1 MGRPVK
7 LFKRFRSTFRYMQL
21 DPTKVFSYPSV
32 AWVRINRSKLKIVF
46 FLDSTSQSIAVLDVH
61 LTLFPFSSYVVQL
74 ALSVEY
80 SSL

>member
-1 MGRPVK
+1 
-7 LFKRFRSTFRYMQL
+7 MQL
-21 DPTKVFSYPSV
+21 DPVKVFSYPSV
-32 AWVRINRSKLKIVF
+32 AWIRINRSKHKIVF
-46 FLDSTSQSIAVLDVH
+46 LGFDCEIQKIRISQSIAVLDVH

>member
-1 MGRPVK
+1 M
-7 LFKRFRSTFRYMQL
+7 
-21 DPTKVFSYPSV
+21 